1 MAIFDNSGS
10 QASQHDSSV
19 PPRKAPF
26 KKGDFIGKKYEV
38 FDVLGVGGFG
48 IVYLVYHDKK
58 TAYAFKTFKDE
69 YLEDKGV
76 RDQFRKEASLWIN
89 IGGHPYIVR
98 AYYIGNFVDR
108 LFIAMEYITP
118 NDQGLNSLEG
128 YLKYQPPDLAQSLRW
143 AIQFCHG
150 MEYACSKGIKAHR
163 DIKPANIMITSDKI
177 LKISDFGLAGV
188 IGKSKATSG
197 IKLDIRQDKVGLSCQ
212 TMEGTGF
219 GTPTHMPPEQFTN
232 AAECDERS
240 DIYSFGIVLYQM
252 LTGGKL
258 PFLATLPK
266 DNSHEESMR
275 FWREMYRLHSNAL
288 VSKIKSALFP
298 VIFRCLEKDPINRYF
313 TFKELRK
320 DLELILKRQTG
331 EIIKPPEIEELDVS
345 ELMRKGFS
353 FNAMLKWREAL
364 KCYDEV
370 IEIDPLNKRAWYNK
384 GYAFKGLEKWHEAIE
399 CYDKALE
406 LDPFIGNVWNHKGDI
421 VKRLGNL
428 EDALFCYDKVI
439 ENDPVNIDGYVKK
452 GDILRSLTRY
462 AEAAD
467 CYKKASAI
475 IPRDE
480 WEWKAKGDA
489 FERLELFYEA
499 IECYDMALEIDSK
512 NKFAWIG
519 KATAF
524 ERLKKL
530 QEALNCYDRALE
542 LDPTGAWGIWEGKG
556 LILKELRKWEDALFC
571 YKKVTYFEPLD
582 ISAWINTGDILEK
595 LGQHA
600 EAVSCYKKAID
611 IAPQKAW
618 AWFDRAQACERLGLF
633 REAIESYDRAY
644 DVYPNSLDYSQYLTS
659 AKANLFELLHEYHE
673 AIKCYDK
680 ILESNPNG
688 PWEAWLHKGLD
699 LMKLN
704 NVEGAINALEN
715 YIKYA
720 SQDAGNIMEVKKLI
734 RDLNERRLE

>member
-1 MAIFDNSGS
+1 VKHPIYN
-10 QASQHDSSV
+10 
-19 PPRKAPF
+19 
-26 KKGDFIGKKYEV
+26 KGDLIGQEYEV
-38 FDVLGVGGFG
+38 HNVLGMGGFG
-48 IVYLVYHDKK
+48 IVYLVYYKKK

-69 YLEDKGV
+69 YLEDKRV
-76 RDQFRKEASLWIN
+76 REQFRKEASLWIN
-89 IGGHPYIVR
+89 IGQHPHIVR
-98 AYYIGNFVDR
+98 ADLIRNFVDR
-108 LFIAMEYITP
+108 LFIAMEYVAP
-118 NDQGLNSLEG
+118 NDQGVNSLDG

-150 MEYACSKGIKAHR
+150 MEYAYSKGIKAHR
-163 DIKPANIMITSDKI
+163 DIKPANIMITPDKI

-188 IGKSKATSG
+188 IGTSKATSG

-212 TMEGTGF
+212 TIEGTGF

-252 LTGGKL
+252 ATGGKL

-266 DNSHEESMR
+266 DNSDEESMR
-275 FWREMYRLHSNAL
+275 FWREMYILHSKAL
-288 VSKIKSALFP
+288 VPKIKSPLFRI
-298 VIFRCLEKDPINRYF
+298 IFRCLEKDPINRYF

-331 EIIKPPEIEELDVS
+331 EIIKPPEIEELDV
-345 ELMRKGFS
+345 LGLKRKGLS
-353 FNAMLKWREAL
+353 FVSMLKWREAL

-370 IEIDPLNKRAWYNK
+370 IEIDPLNERAWYNK
-384 GYAFKGLEKWHEAIE
+384 GYAFERLEKWHEAIE
-399 CYDKALE
+399 CYNKALE
-406 LDPFIGNVWNHKGDI
+406 LDPFTSKVWNHKGI
-421 VKRLGNL
+421 VLLKLGKL
-428 EDALFCYDKVI
+428 EEALFCYDKVI
-439 ENDPVNIDGYVKK
+439 ENDPMDIAAYVEK
-452 GDILRSLTRY
+452 GDILRRLSRD

-499 IECYDMALEIDSK
+499 IVCYDRALEIDSK
-512 NKFAWIG
+512 DKFAWIG

-556 LILKELRKWEDALFC
+556 LILKELQKWEDALFC
-571 YKKVTYFEPLD
+571 YKKVNYFFPLD
-582 ISAWINTGDILEK
+582 ISSWINTGDLLEK
-595 LGQHA
+595 LGQHS
-600 EAVSCYKKAID
+600 EAVSCYKKAVEID
-611 IAPQKAW
+611 PLNAR
-618 AWFDRAQACERLGLF
+618 AWFDRAQACERLGMF
-633 REAIESYDRAY
+633 YES
-644 DVYPNSLDYSQYLTS
+644 
-659 AKANLFELLHEYHE
+659 
-673 AIKCYDK
+673 IGCYDK
-680 ILESNPNG
+680 CLESEPTG
-688 PWEAWLHKGLD
+688 PWGVWLQKGLA

-704 NVEGAINALEN
+704 NVEEAISALEN
-715 YIKYA
+715 YIKYS
-720 SQDAGNIMEVKKLI
+720 SQNDEIVLEVKKLI
-734 RDLNERRLE
+734 QDLKERD